1 MRSLGL
7 IFYGLI
13 VLHIP
18 STTKLW
24 SMSSNGPMV
33 AEIHHI
39 SGIASV
45 NTKPLTVETLVL
57 DRQYNKA
64 IESVKKSNC
73 SNSVTT
79 GPIRLI
85 FYRSIVLVSTTS
97 T

>member
-13 VLHIP
+13 VLP

-24 SMSSNGPMV
+24 SMSSIGPMV

-39 SGIASV
+39 SDIASV

-64 IESVKKSNC
+64 IESVKKSYC

-85 FYRSIVLVSTTS
+85 FYRSIVLLSTTS

>member
-13 VLHIP
+13 VLP

-24 SMSSNGPMV
+24 SMSSIGPMV
-33 AEIHHI
+33 TEIHHI
-39 SGIASV
+39 FDNASV

-64 IESVKKSNC
+64 IESVKKSYC